1 MAAVD
6 LSQCCSYG
14 REIASADPAGE
25 SCDRTDAL
33 LKSAK
38 FPEAERYDPLAARR
52 PGVISVALEPDQLN
66 DGSQSGQL
74 VRDQVLKLVG
84 T

>member
-1 MAAVD
+1 MAGSTPSD
-6 LSQCCSYG
+6 TRFGFISNECSKT
-14 REIASADPAGE
+14 IIM
-25 SCDRTDAL
+25 T
-33 LKSAK
+33 
-38 FPEAERYDPLAARR
+38 LANE
-52 PGVISVALEPDQLN
+52 PGVISVALEPDQPN